1 MRFLLGVLMLMISGS
16 ALATIDVLQFKDEA
30 QEQQFRQ
37 LTEELRCPKCQNNS
51 IADSNSMIATDLR
64 QKVYELMQ
72 EGKSKKEIVDYMVAR
87 YGNFVTYDPPL
98 TPLTVLLWVLP
109 VVAIGIGGWVI
120 YARSRRRVRVV
131 PEAFPEQS
139 VPEGKR
145 AGYVVYLP
153 GIVVALIVAGVS
165 YYQTGNYQQVKIWQ
179 QATAQ
184 APALL
189 DRALDP
195 NCGGVNCGW
204 RQLLPDWQLSAG
216 ENLAAGHGT
225 GSGVTGQGAGSE
237 SRSAQR
243 RRDVAPCAGDAYST
257 AKKSGRYR
265 RLDYVG
271 PRWHG
276 LALGMR
282 TQLQKN
288 PGDIEGW
295 IMLGRVGMAL
305 GNASIATDAYATA
318 YRLDP
323 KNSDAAL
330 GYAEALTRSSDP
342 NDNRLGGE
350 LLRQLVRTDHSN
362 IRVLSMYAFNAFE
375 QQRFGEAVAAWEM
388 MLKLLPANDTRRAVI
403 ERSIAQAMQH
413 LSPQESK

>member
-1 MRFLLGVLMLMISGS
+1 MLMLMISGS

-120 YARSRRRVRVV
+120 YARSRRRV
-131 PEAFPEQS
+131 
-139 VPEGKR
+139 
-145 AGYVVYLP
+145 
-153 GIVVALIVAGVS
+153 
-165 YYQTGNYQQVKIWQ
+165 
-179 QATAQ
+179 
-184 APALL
+184 
-189 DRALDP
+189 
-195 NCGGVNCGW
+195 
-204 RQLLPDWQLSAG
+204 SAG

-276 LALGMR
+276 AG
-282 TQLQKN
+282 
-288 PGDIEGW
+288 
-295 IMLGRVGMAL
+295 
-305 GNASIATDAYATA
+305 
-318 YRLDP
+318 
-323 KNSDAAL
+323 
-330 GYAEALTRSSDP
+330 
-342 NDNRLGGE
+342 
-350 LLRQLVRTDHSN
+350 
-362 IRVLSMYAFNAFE
+362 
-375 QQRFGEAVAAWEM
+375 
-388 MLKLLPANDTRRAVI
+388 
-403 ERSIAQAMQH
+403 
-413 LSPQESK
+413 

>member
-1 MRFLLGVLMLMISGS
+1 MRFLLGVLMLMISSS

-120 YARSRRRVRVV
+120 YSRSRRRVHVAQ
-131 PEAFPEQS
+131 EEFPEQS
-139 VPEGKR
+139 MPEGKR

-153 GIVVALIVAGVS
+153 GIVVALVVAGVS
-165 YYQTGNYQQVKIWQ
+165 YYQTGNYQQVKAWQ
-179 QATAQ
+179 QAMVQ

-195 NCGGVNCGW
+195 KAEPLN
-204 RQLLPDWQLSAG
+204 
-216 ENLAAGHGT
+216 E
-225 GSGVTGQGAGSE
+225 E
-237 SRSAQR
+237 EMSR
-243 RRDVAPCAGDAYST
+243 
-257 AKKSGRYR
+257 
-265 RLDYVG
+265 
-271 PRWHG
+271 

-282 TQLQKN
+282 TQLQKIREILKA
-288 PGDIEGW
+288 GLCW
-295 IMLGRVGMAL
+295 VAL
-305 GNASIATDAYATA
+305 GW
-318 YRLDP
+318 RWVMPVLRP
-323 KNSDAAL
+323 MRM
-330 GYAEALTRSSDP
+330 LTRIAST
-342 NDNRLGGE
+342 RKIVM
-350 LLRQLVRTDHSN
+350 RRWV
-362 IRVLSMYAFNAFE
+362 
-375 QQRFGEAVAAWEM
+375 
-388 MLKLLPANDTRRAVI
+388 MLK
-403 ERSIAQAMQH
+403 H
-413 LSPQESK
+413 

>member
-64 QKVYELMQ
+64 QKVYELIQ
-72 EGKSKKEIVDYMVAR
+72 EGKSKQEIVDYMVAR

-109 VVAIGIGGWVI
+109 VAAIGIGGWVI
-120 YARSRRRVRVV
+120 YARSRRRVRPAV
-131 PEAFPEQS
+131 EEFPEQS

-145 AGYVVYLP
+145 AGLVVYLP
-153 GIVVALIVAGVS
+153 GIVVALVVAGVS
-165 YYQTGNYQQVKIWQ
+165 YYQTGNYQQVKVWQ

-195 NCGGVNCGW
+195 KADPLN
-204 RQLLPDWQLSAG
+204 
-216 ENLAAGHGT
+216 E
-225 GSGVTGQGAGSE
+225 E
-237 SRSAQR
+237 EMSR
-243 RRDVAPCAGDAYST
+243 
-257 AKKSGRYR
+257 
-265 RLDYVG
+265 
-271 PRWHG
+271 

-388 MLKLLPANDTRRAVI
+388 MLKMLPANDTRRAVI

-413 LSPQESK
+413 LSPHESK

>member
-1 MRFLLGVLMLMISGS
+1 M
-16 ALATIDVLQFKDEA
+16 
-30 QEQQFRQ
+30 
-37 LTEELRCPKCQNNS
+37 
-51 IADSNSMIATDLR
+51 
-64 QKVYELMQ
+64 
-72 EGKSKKEIVDYMVAR
+72 
-87 YGNFVTYDPPL
+87 
-98 TPLTVLLWVLP
+98 
-109 VVAIGIGGWVI
+109 
-120 YARSRRRVRVV
+120 
-131 PEAFPEQS
+131 
-139 VPEGKR
+139 
-145 AGYVVYLP
+145 
-153 GIVVALIVAGVS
+153 
-165 YYQTGNYQQVKIWQ
+165 
-179 QATAQ
+179 
-184 APALL
+184 L

-195 NCGGVNCGW
+195 KADPLN
-204 RQLLPDWQLSAG
+204 
-216 ENLAAGHGT
+216 E
-225 GSGVTGQGAGSE
+225 E
-237 SRSAQR
+237 EMSR
-243 RRDVAPCAGDAYST
+243 
-257 AKKSGRYR
+257 
-265 RLDYVG
+265 
-271 PRWHG
+271 

>member
-139 VPEGKR
+139 VPEAFPEQSVPEAFPEQSVPEGKR
-145 AGYVVYLP
+145 AGYVAYLP

-195 NCGGVNCGW
+195 KADPLN
-204 RQLLPDWQLSAG
+204 
-216 ENLAAGHGT
+216 E
-225 GSGVTGQGAGSE
+225 E
-237 SRSAQR
+237 EMSR
-243 RRDVAPCAGDAYST
+243 
-257 AKKSGRYR
+257 
-265 RLDYVG
+265 
-271 PRWHG
+271 

-350 LLRQLVRTDHSN
+350 LLRQLVRSDHSN

>member
-153 GIVVALIVAGVS
+153 GIVVALIVAG
-165 YYQTGNYQQVKIWQ
+165 
-179 QATAQ
+179 
-184 APALL
+184 
-189 DRALDP
+189 
-195 NCGGVNCGW
+195 
-204 RQLLPDWQLSAG
+204 

-225 GSGVTGQGAGSE
+225 GSGVAGQGAGSE

-243 RRDVAPCAGDAYST
+243 RRDVASCAGDAYST

-276 LALGMR
+276 AG
-282 TQLQKN
+282 
-288 PGDIEGW
+288 
-295 IMLGRVGMAL
+295 
-305 GNASIATDAYATA
+305 
-318 YRLDP
+318 
-323 KNSDAAL
+323 
-330 GYAEALTRSSDP
+330 
-342 NDNRLGGE
+342 
-350 LLRQLVRTDHSN
+350 
-362 IRVLSMYAFNAFE
+362 
-375 QQRFGEAVAAWEM
+375 
-388 MLKLLPANDTRRAVI
+388 
-403 ERSIAQAMQH
+403 
-413 LSPQESK
+413 